1 VRSCCSCLGA
11 GAVRS
16 ISDSSQHEAC
26 LSYETCNRG
35 SLLVKHLVLTNT
47 LAVVYLFMI
56 YLTTLSV
63 LQNISRRTVRLLVND
78 EIEMMWKE
86 ALFA

>member
-1 VRSCCSCLGA
+1 M
-11 GAVRS
+11 
-16 ISDSSQHEAC
+16 
-26 LSYETCNRG
+26 
-35 SLLVKHLVLTNT
+35 LVKHLVLTNT